1 MILAFIGYIVIMAML
16 IYVIKNLLKIVE
28 TAPLEDKFFLNMV
41 TLVFVFMGAAL
52 TVAGIVA
59 VSLRAGHT

>member
-28 TAPLEDKFFLNMV
+28 TAQLEDKFFLNMV